1 MPMIPTAFLTESIL
15 KPLVKF
21 QLEALGAAALIYFS
35 LTPKDTDAQAAPSN
49 EEEATKTQNLARG
62 YLCWFS

>member
-1 MPMIPTAFLTESIL
+1 MPMIPTTFLTESIL

-21 QLEALGAAALIYFS
+21 QLDALGAAVLIYFS
-35 LTPKDTDAQAAPSN
+35 LTPKDTDTQVAPNN
-49 EEEATKTQNLARG
+49 EEEATKIQSLARG